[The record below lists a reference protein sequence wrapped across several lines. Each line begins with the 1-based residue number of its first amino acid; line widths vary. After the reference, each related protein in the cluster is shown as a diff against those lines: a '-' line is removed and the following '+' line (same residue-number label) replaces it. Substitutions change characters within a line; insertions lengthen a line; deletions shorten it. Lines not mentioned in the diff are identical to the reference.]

1 MPPHLANRLLFI
13 LFHGHSI
20 KLSSK
25 FVALYPMT
33 TQLSDLIGDVSFFTW
48 MAVNPEFYNWS
59 QYGKEGLVREGGLV
73 EGLHQMDHLYH
84 HTPSL
89 RLGVSSEKGP
99 KKW

>member
-1 MPPHLANRLLFI
+1 M
-13 LFHGHSI
+13 
-20 KLSSK
+20 
-25 FVALYPMT
+25 
-33 TQLSDLIGDVSFFTW
+33 W

-59 QYGKEGLVREGGLV
+59 QYGKGGLAKEGGLV

-89 RLGVSSEKGP
+89 RLGAISEKGT